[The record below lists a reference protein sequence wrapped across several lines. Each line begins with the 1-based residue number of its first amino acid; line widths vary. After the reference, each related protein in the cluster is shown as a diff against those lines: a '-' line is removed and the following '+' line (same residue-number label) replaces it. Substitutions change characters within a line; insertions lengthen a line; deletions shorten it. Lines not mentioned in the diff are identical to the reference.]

1 MLPWN
6 KLITAIIWV
15 SLAWIAFHFHGK
27 YIKEHIRA
35 TEASKQI
42 SLGLAT
48 IRELEKRQ
56 KDIASLDAKYSKELT
71 DAKAVI
77 DKLQS
82 DVSAGARR
90 LQLSAT
96 CPPPM
101 REPTTTASMDN
112 AARPRLT
119 DSAQRNYFYLRRL
132 IETSNKQIAAL
143 QSYIK
148 QQCLKPSQ

>member
-1 MLPWN
+1 MIMPWN
-6 KLITAIIWV
+6 KLITVIIWV
-15 SLAWIAFHFHGK
+15 SMAWIAFHFHGK
-27 YIKEHIRA
+27 YVNEHIRA
-35 TEASKQI
+35 TEAATQVSI
-42 SLGLAT
+42 GLAT

-56 KDIASLDAKYSKELT
+56 QDIASLDAKYSKELT

-82 DVSAGARR
+82 DISRGARR

-96 CPPPM
+96 CTPM

-119 DSAQRNYFYLRRL
+119 DSAQRDYFNLRRL

-143 QSYIK
+143 QSYIN
-148 QQCLKPSQ
+148 QQCLKFY